1 MQTNML
7 SGTIDNEAKKKII
20 IVNNNMKIG
29 GVQKALL
36 DLLNEISPQY
46 DVTLCLLNSVGEYI
60 KRIPADVKVICC
72 NSLYKYFG
80 MGQAESK
87 KSLSD
92 YIFRSFFAVMA
103 KIFGRQV
110 TTRIISC
117 FSKKLPGQYDCAISY
132 MHDGGK
138 RLFYGGCNDF
148 VISKVTAKKK
158 ITFVH
163 GDYENCGSNNKAN
176 NEIYDKFDIIA
187 ACSEGCRKA
196 FLRVLPHLEAKTKT
210 VINCHNFEEI
220 LAMSREDTVIYDNQS
235 INAIVVSRL
244 NPGKGVDRA
253 ICAAKYA
260 IDKGLKLKLHI
271 VGGGNTMEQLKELS
285 KELQVESNVLFY
297 GEQAN
302 PYRYIKNADFLLL
315 PSYHEAAPL
324 VIDEALCLGVPVLS
338 TATTSSED
346 MILNRNAGWVCDN
359 SQEAINQKLHEI
371 VANQDEILRIKKSIS
386 VRGVPNNST
395 AIRMLQ
401 EIIC

>member
-1 MQTNML
+1 MQMT
-7 SGTIDNEAKKKII
+7 DNAARKRII

-29 GVQKALL
+29 GIQKALL
-36 DLLNEISPQY
+36 DLLNEISSQY
-46 DVTLCLLNSVGEYI
+46 DVTLCLFNNVGEYL
-60 KRIPADVKVICC
+60 KRIPSNVNVIHC

-87 KSLSD
+87 KSLID
-92 YIFRSFFAVMA
+92 YIFRSSLAIIT
-103 KIFGRQV
+103 KIFGRKV
-110 TTRIISC
+110 TTRVIS
-117 FSKKLPGQYDCAISY
+117 FFTKKLPAQYDCAISY
-132 MHDGGK
+132 MHDGEN
-138 RLFYGGCNDF
+138 RLFYGGWNHF

-158 ITFVH
+158 IAFVH
-163 GDYENCGSNNKAN
+163 GDYEKCGSNNKGN
-176 NEIYDKFDIIA
+176 NEIYEKFDIIA

-196 FLRVLPHLEAKTKT
+196 FLRALPHLEAKTKT

-220 LAMSREDTVIYDNQS
+220 VAMSGEETVIYDNQYT
-235 INAIVVSRL
+235 NAIVVSRL

-253 ICAAKYA
+253 IYAAKYA

-271 VGGGNTMEQLKELS
+271 VGGGNSMAQLKALS
-285 KELQVESNVLFY
+285 KELRVESNVAFY

-302 PYRYIKNADFLLL
+302 PYRYIKNADFLLI

-346 MILNRNAGWVCDN
+346 MILNRNCGWVCDN
-359 SQEAINQKLHEI
+359 SQKGINQKMHEI
-371 VANQDEILRIKKSIS
+371 IANQDEIQRIKKAIS
-386 VRGVPNNST
+386 SHGVPDNSL
-395 AIRMLQ
+395 AIKMLQ